1 MITSKTIGNGILRAL
16 IITAGAA
23 LLLYILYLIQ
33 PVIYFLFIALIVS
46 MIGSPI
52 VHFLE
57 KKLKFPHIAAV
68 IVTMLFFI
76 LLLAGFIMMFVPLI
90 ISQSENLSL
99 LDTEKLQGD
108 LTQLAERLNN
118 YFSDR
123 NIDTQNLLKE
133 SNIASKIN
141 LNFIPN
147 FLNSFLGT
155 LGNIG
160 MAIGSIIFIS
170 FFFLKDKKLFTIN
183 AKKILPEEHEDKILN
198 SFRKINHLL
207 SRYFIGLIGQIT
219 ILFVLYLIVLLIFGV
234 QNALIIAFITALLNI
249 IPYIGPLIATILV
262 AVLTMLGHLDPQAQG
277 DMLSTTLYVLIGY
290 SVAQIID
297 NNVTTPLIFSNS
309 VNSHPLEIFIV
320 ILASGFLFGVLG
332 MIVAVPL
339 YTIIKV
345 VAKEF
350 FPENPVVK
358 VLTRG
363 I

>member
-16 IITAGAA
+16 IITAGAV
-23 LLLYILYLIQ
+23 LLMYILYLIQ
-33 PVIYFLFIALIVS
+33 PVIYFLFIALIVT
-46 MIGSPI
+46 MIGNPI
-52 VHFLE
+52 VRFLE
-57 KKLKFPHIAAV
+57 AKLKFNHIAAV
-68 IVTMLFFI
+68 LVTMVFFI

-99 LDTEKLQGD
+99 LDTEKLQND
-108 LTQLAERLNN
+108 LTQLAEQLNN

-123 NIDTQNLLKE
+123 NIDTENLLKE

-183 AKKILPEEHEDKILN
+183 AKKILPAEHEDKILS

-234 QNALIIAFITALLNI
+234 QNAFIIAFITAFLNI

-262 AVLTMLGHLDPQAQG
+262 AVLTMLGHLDPQSQG

-309 VNSHPLEIFIV
+309 VNSHPLEIFII

>member
-16 IITAGAA
+16 IITAGFA
-23 LLLYILYLIQ
+23 LLLYILYMIQ

-99 LDTEKLQGD
+99 LDTEKLQND
-108 LTQLAERLNN
+108 LTQLVERLNN

-123 NIDTQNLLKE
+123 HIDTENLIKE

-147 FLNSFLGT
+147 FLNTILGT

-183 AKKILPEEHEDKILN
+183 AKKILPEEHEDKILK

-249 IPYIGPLIATILV
+249 IPYIGPLIATVLV
-262 AVLTMLGHLDPQAQG
+262 VVLTMLGHLDPQAQG

-290 SVAQIID
+290 SIAQIID

>member
-16 IITAGAA
+16 IIATGAV

-33 PVIYFLFIALIVS
+33 PVIYFLFIALIVT
-46 MIGSPI
+46 MIGNPI
-52 VHFLE
+52 VRFLE
-57 KKLKFPHIAAV
+57 TRLKFNHIAAV
-68 IVTMLFFI
+68 VVTMIFFI

-99 LDTEKLQGD
+99 LDTNKLQND
-108 LTQLAERLNN
+108 LTQLAERLNH

-123 NIDTQNLLKE
+123 NIDTENLLKE

-160 MAIGSIIFIS
+160 MAIGSIIFIT

-183 AKKILPEEHEDKILN
+183 AKKILPAEHEDKILN

-234 QNALIIAFITALLNI
+234 QNAVIIAFITALLNI
-249 IPYIGPLIATILV
+249 IPYVGPLIATILV
-262 AVLTMLGHLDPQAQG
+262 AVLTMLGHLDPQSQG
-277 DMLSTTLYVLIGY
+277 EMLSTTLYVLIGY

>member
-33 PVIYFLFIALIVS
+33 PVIYFLFIALIVT
-46 MIGSPI
+46 MIGNPI
-52 VHFLE
+52 VRFLE
-57 KKLKFPHIAAV
+57 TKLKFNHIAAV
-68 IVTMLFFI
+68 LVTMVFFI

-99 LDTEKLQGD
+99 LDTEKLQKD
-108 LTQLAERLNN
+108 LTLLAEQLNN
-118 YFSDR
+118 YLSER
-123 NIDTQNLLKE
+123 NIDTRNLLKE
-133 SNIASKIN
+133 SNIASKVN

-183 AKKILPEEHEDKILN
+183 AKKILPAEHEDKILN

-249 IPYIGPLIATILV
+249 IPYIGPLIATVLV
-262 AVLTMLGHLDPQAQG
+262 AVLTLLGHLDPQSQG

-297 NNVTTPLIFSNS
+297 NNITTPLIFSNS
-309 VNSHPLEIFIV
+309 VNSHPLEIFII

>member
-1 MITSKTIGNGILRAL
+1 MITSKIIGNGILRAL
-16 IITAGAA
+16 VITTGSL
-23 LLLYILYLIQ
+23 LLLYVLYLIQ
-33 PVIYFLFIALIVS
+33 PVIYFLFISLIVT
-46 MIGSPI
+46 MIGNPI
-52 VHFLE
+52 VRFLE
-57 KKLKFPHIAAV
+57 SKLNFKHIAAV
-68 IVTMLFFI
+68 IVTMIFFI
-76 LLLAGFIMMFVPLI
+76 LLLAGFIMLFVPLF

-99 LDTEKLQGD
+99 LDTAKLQND
-108 LTQLAERLNN
+108 LTQLMERLNI
-118 YFSDR
+118 YFSEH
-123 NIDTQNLLKE
+123 NIDTQKMLKE
-133 SNIASKIN
+133 SNIASKLN

-147 FLNSFLGT
+147 FLNSLLGT

-160 MAIGSIIFIS
+160 MAIGSIIFIT
-170 FFFLKDKKLFTIN
+170 FFFLKDKKLFKANI
-183 AKKILPEEHEDKILN
+183 KRILPSEHEDKILH
-198 SFRKINHLL
+198 SFKKINHLL
-207 SRYFIGLIGQIT
+207 SRYFIGLIGQVS
-219 ILFVLYLIVLLIFGV
+219 ILFVLYLIILLIFGV

-262 AVLTMLGHLDPQAQG
+262 AVLTMLGHLDPQSQG

-297 NNVTTPLIFSNS
+297 NNLTTPLIFSNS

-320 ILASGFLFGVLG
+320 ILASGFVFGVLG
-332 MIVAVPL
+332 MILAVPL
-339 YTIIKV
+339 YTIAKV

>member
-1 MITSKTIGNGILRAL
+1 MTTSKTIGNGILRAL
-16 IITAGAA
+16 IITAGSL
-23 LLLYILYLIQ
+23 LLLYVLFLIQ
-33 PVIYFLFIALIVS
+33 PVIYFLFIALIVT

-52 VHFLE
+52 VRFLE
-57 KKLKFPHIAAV
+57 TKLKFKHIAAV
-68 IVTMLFFI
+68 LVTMIFFI
-76 LLLAGFIMMFVPLI
+76 LLLAGFIMMFVPLF

-99 LDTEKLQGD
+99 LDTGKLQND
-108 LTQLAERLNN
+108 LTQLMERLNT
-118 YFSDR
+118 YSSEH
-123 NIDTQNLLKE
+123 NIDTQKMLKE
-133 SNIASKIN
+133 SNIASKLN

-147 FLNSFLGT
+147 FLNSLLGT

-160 MAIGSIIFIS
+160 MAIGSIIFIT
-170 FFFLKDKKLFTIN
+170 FFFLKDQKLFTANI
-183 AKKILPEEHEDKILN
+183 KKILPSEHEDKILH
-198 SFRKINHLL
+198 SLKKINHLL
-207 SRYFIGLIGQIT
+207 SRYFIGLIGQVS

-249 IPYIGPLIATILV
+249 IPYIGPLIATVLV
-262 AVLTMLGHLDPQAQG
+262 AVLTMLGHLDPQSQG

-320 ILASGFLFGVLG
+320 ILASGFVFGVLG
-332 MIVAVPL
+332 MIIAVPL
-339 YTIIKV
+339 YTIAKV

>member
-16 IITAGAA
+16 IITAGAV
-23 LLLYILYLIQ
+23 LLMYILFLIQ
-33 PVIYFLFIALIVS
+33 PVIYFLFIALIVT
-46 MIGSPI
+46 MIGNPI
-52 VHFLE
+52 VRFLE
-57 KKLKFPHIAAV
+57 TKLKFNHIAAV
-68 IVTMLFFI
+68 LVTMVFFI

-99 LDTEKLQGD
+99 LDTEKLQND

-123 NIDTQNLLKE
+123 NIDTENLLKE

-183 AKKILPEEHEDKILN
+183 AKKILPAEHEDKILS

-234 QNALIIAFITALLNI
+234 QNAFIIAFITALLNI

-262 AVLTMLGHLDPQAQG
+262 AVLTMLGHLDPQSQG

-309 VNSHPLEIFIV
+309 VNSHPLEIFII